1 MKMSKNKTMIIA
13 EVGSVHDGSFGN
25 AMNLIK
31 EAKKCGADAVKFQT
45 HLAEFE
51 STKNAPNPKH
61 FTTEKRYDY
70 FQRTAF
76 KLDQYKK
83 LIKEAKKN
91 KILFLSSP
99 FSIESVD
106 FLERLNLSLYK
117 IPSGEVTNI
126 PLLERVKKTNKKI
139 LLSTGMSTIKEISN
153 AIKIFDKKKVT
164 LMQCTSIYP
173 CPLNKVGINLI
184 KKFKNKYNCSVGF
197 SDHSEGAE
205 SAIYAVI
212 MGANIVEKH
221 ITFSKKMYGS
231 DAKYAMELNEFKKF
245 CKSIRDTEILI
256 NNKVNKDRISR
267 ELKSTRKVFTKSIA
281 INKNLKKNY
290 KIKFSDLSFLKPG
303 NGISAKNYK
312 KVIGK
317 KLKRDIPKNTIIK
330 SKDFI

>member
-1 MKMSKNKTMIIA
+1 MQKKNKVMIIS
-13 EVGSVHDGSFGN
+13 ELGSVHDGSFGN
-25 AMNLIK
+25 AVNLIK

-51 STKNAPNPKH
+51 SLKNAPNPKH
-61 FTTEKRYDY
+61 FKSEKRFEY

-76 KLDQYKK
+76 DFVQYKK

-99 FSIESVD
+99 FSIEAVD

-126 PLLERVKKTNKKI
+126 PLLEKIKKTNKNI
-139 LLSTGMSTIKEISN
+139 LLSTGMSTIKEIN
-153 AIKIFDKKKVT
+153 DAVNIFDKKKVT
-164 LMQCTSIYP
+164 VMQCTSIYP

-184 KKFKNKYNCSVGF
+184 NEFKYKYNCSIGF
-197 SDHSEGAE
+197 SDHSEGIE
-205 SAIYAVI
+205 SAICAVL
-212 MGANIVEKH
+212 MGANVIEKH
-221 ITFSKKMYGS
+221 ITFSNKMYGS

-256 NNKVNKDRISR
+256 NNKVNKDHISK
-267 ELKSTRKVFTKSIA
+267 ELKLARKVFTKSIV

-290 KIKFSDLSFLKPG
+290 KIKITDLAFLKPG
-303 NGISAKNYK
+303 YGISPKNYK
-312 KVIGK
+312 KIIGK
-317 KLKRDIPKNTIIK
+317 KLKKNISKNTILNF
-330 SKDFI
+330 KDII